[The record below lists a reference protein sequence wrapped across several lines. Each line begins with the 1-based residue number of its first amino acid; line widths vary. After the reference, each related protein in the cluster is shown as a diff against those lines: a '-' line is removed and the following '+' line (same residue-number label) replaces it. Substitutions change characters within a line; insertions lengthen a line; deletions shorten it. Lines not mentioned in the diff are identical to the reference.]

1 MRWRHD
7 KEWISLTDDTSEGFL
22 LEADCQV
29 HETPHVITI
38 LEGNSEMKR

>member
-22 LEADCQV
+22 LEADSQD
-29 HETPHVITI
+29 HETPHVMITN
-38 LEGNSEMKR
+38 EKVRY